1 MGIWRCLH
9 PRLLFQENLTL
20 ILGSLLFLM
29 GMGITIGFAL
39 STQAKPQASQAVFTM
54 ILLPAFFIV
63 AGFLI
68 HYWRIISEDLLRIL
82 PGFRRQ
88 AIGIFV
94 FILILLLVIIA
105 GEMRFSNIPLAG
117 AFILT
122 VYVAFWAAFYA
133 ILLNTGGSRRK
144 DRKYWQGFPL
154 LPVYPLIFFPPA
166 RDVFLAIP
174 APVDS
179 VLGILLLLL
188 IVLLM
193 RKTPR
198 QWQEFL
204 SEYLHRPQDIR
215 IQNISWSAPWRW
227 MPGNWHNPILDTA
240 RRPQGILAVLFI
252 QPLFPAAL
260 IALQFLRVGT
270 SHWPQVLP
278 FLPVIFL
285 LPVLSW
291 GNWSARAFD
300 WQYLTLTG
308 YFGGNHQQASTHIVK
323 SYAAHTSLLALVL
336 LFWPALILILLGYP
350 ILQISMILL
359 ILYMGI
365 LVLAWAPMGIIGLGF
380 TGILQQIIL
389 LLSFG
394 LDAVLVLR
402 SAHYW
407 FYRHLIHVP
416 FHLRGTLVLMFMAL
430 VSVGFAAYLVR
441 QRLSRS
447 DWNLS
452 QFSAQKIR
460 QTGQKYTLS
469 AENNKQRTTRK
480 SLNTHWGPWAAII
493 LFLSFFFGQAI
504 IVIIMVMLRDFVV
517 GAQLGMHYAL
527 LHEKMPPL
535 VLEKSLHQISTTF
548 RIWLGILSYTL
559 CALAI
564 LIFLLMK
571 FPREVWRKAE
581 GFAWRK
587 PSRPNAYLLALILVI
602 LIGLI
607 AHGLFQVFPPPS
619 HLNPRALGLFEG
631 LKGSGLR
638 HYVVLLLLI
647 VIAPFTEE
655 IIFRGA
661 IYAGLRRRFSSG
673 WSALFVSLLFV
684 LAHVPSKIEQFHYPP
699 ALIIIV
705 LLAAA
710 LIFLRI
716 RYRSLWPGIL
726 LHMVWNG
733 SGFLL
738 LLWH

>member
-29 GMGITIGFAL
+29 GMGLTIGFSL

-68 HYWRIISEDLLRIL
+68 HYWRMISEDLLRIL
-82 PGFRRQ
+82 PGFRSQ

-94 FILILLLVIIA
+94 FILVLLLVIIA

-117 AFILT
+117 AFVLT
-122 VYVAFWAAFYA
+122 AYVAFWASFYA
-133 ILLNTGGSRRK
+133 ILINIGGIRRK

-154 LPVYPLIFFPPA
+154 LPVYPIVFFPPA

-174 APVDS
+174 ASVDS

-198 QWQEFL
+198 EWQDFV
-204 SEYLHRPQDIR
+204 SGYIHRPQDIR
-215 IQNISWSAPWRW
+215 IRDIPWSALWRW

-252 QPLFPAAL
+252 QPQLPAAI
-260 IALQFLRVGT
+260 IAIQYLRLGT

-285 LPVLSW
+285 LPVFSW
-291 GNWSARAFD
+291 GIWSARAFD

-308 YFGGNHQQASTHIVK
+308 RFGGNHQQASTHILK
-323 SYAAHTSLLALVL
+323 SYAAHTGLLALVL
-336 LFWPALILILLGYP
+336 LFWPALILIILGYP
-350 ILQISMILL
+350 VLQISMILL

-394 LDAVLVLR
+394 LDAFLVLR

-416 FHLRGTLVLMFMAL
+416 FHLRGTLVLLFMAL
-430 VSVGFAAYLVR
+430 VSVGLAAYLAR

-452 QFSAQKIR
+452 QFSAKKI
-460 QTGQKYTLS
+460 QQIGQKFASTT
-469 AENNKQRTTRK
+469 ETGKQQPAKK
-480 SLNTHWGPWAAII
+480 SLSTNWGPWAALI

-504 IVIIMVMLRDFVV
+504 IAIVIVMLRDFVV

-527 LHEKMPPL
+527 LHEKIPPL

-564 LIFLLMK
+564 LIFLLIK

-581 GFAWRK
+581 GFAWRN
-587 PSRPNAYLLALILVI
+587 PSRPYAYLLALIMAI

-607 AHGLFQVFPPPS
+607 AHGLFQVFPPPN
-619 HLNPRALGLFEG
+619 HLNPRSLGLFDG
-631 LKGSGLR
+631 LKGSGLT

-647 VIAPFTEE
+647 VIAPFAEE

-673 WSALFVSLLFV
+673 WSALLVSLLFV

-699 ALIIIV
+699 ALIIIA